1 MPENDLS
8 LMEIE
13 KILED
18 SLFSKLVYVNLNG
31 GEPTLRLDLA
41 EIVTILIAKLPQ
53 LKTITLNSNGLD
65 TNRVPLITEKISSIC
80 KKNNIRFS
88 ISISLHNTHQEND
101 KISGVK
107 ESYVR
112 ITETLDTLKE
122 IQKNNRF
129 YLAVNCVI
137 TNLNLYNAYEMIK
150 WSENHEIP
158 INFTLGEVRQRFN
171 NLDMKDIILIENSQ
185 KIFLVNFFLKLS
197 QDLSLLNQH
206 TLRYREIAE
215 MITLGRPRRLSCHYA
230 MGGLILGS
238 DGLLY
243 YCKKGKGIGSCRDRS
258 AYEVYYNPDNLRY
271 RRKKILDMLC
281 PSCIPNT
288 FIKQEFEKD
297 IFKYLLHIIHR
308 GIRGKQ
314 IDGTPKCL

>member
-1 MPENDLS
+1 
-8 LMEIE
+8 
-13 KILED
+13 
-18 SLFSKLVYVNLNG
+18 
-31 GEPTLRLDLA
+31 
-41 EIVTILIAKLPQ
+41 
-53 LKTITLNSNGLD
+53 LD
-65 TNRVPLITEKISSIC
+65 THRVPLITEKISSIC

-88 ISISLHNTHQEND
+88 ISISLHNNNKEND

-107 ESYVR
+107 KSYFR
-112 ITETLDTLKE
+112 IMETLNTLKE

-137 TNLNLYNAYEMIK
+137 TNLNLYNAYEMAK
-150 WSENHEIP
+150 WSENYEIP

-171 NLDMKDIILIENSQ
+171 NLDMKDIILIEKSQ
-185 KIFLVNFFLKLS
+185 KDFLVNFFLKLS

-206 TLRYREIAE
+206 TLRYREISE
-215 MITLGRPRRLSCHYA
+215 MMTPGRHRRLSCHYA

-243 YCKKGKGIGSCRDRS
+243 YCKKSKGIGSCRDRS
-258 AYEVYYNPDNLRY
+258 AYEVYYNPDHLRY
-271 RRKKILDMLC
+271 RRKEILDMLC

-297 IFKYLLHIIHR
+297 IFKYFLHIIHR
-308 GIRGKQ
+308 GKRGKQ